1 MINTQRVINKVFK
14 EAEEEIT
21 QWGVKVILQQMGF
34 TLDRYTNGIEL
45 SNNNNMIPI
54 IFKDEDVK
62 DIVAKISRKI
72 DYNLKNHLLDILEN
86 ETLPKVIKTTQDLLT
101 KQATLLVEQKIY
113 EKIFKTYKTQ
123 LEETLTEEVMA
134 DPIIKQIMI
143 GKL

>member
-21 QWGVKVILQQMGF
+21 KWGVKVILQQMGF
-34 TLDRYTNGIEL
+34 TLDKYTNGIEL

-72 DYNLKNHLLDILEN
+72 DYNLKNHLLDILER
-86 ETLPKVIKTTQDLLT
+86 EALPKVIKTTQDLLT

-123 LEETLTEEVMA
+123 LEDALTEEVMA